1 VLDGEDVTLKIVQ
14 AGDPVLRARA
24 RELSPSEI
32 QSRAIQDLIDQ
43 MRETMREAP
52 GVGLAAPQIGES
64 LQLAVIEDR
73 DDYQENVA
81 DERLALLEREPVAF
95 HVIINPRIERRQ
107 TDPPARFFEGC
118 LSLSGVVGVVPRAL
132 DVHVDALDEHG
143 RPISIDAHGWYAR
156 ILQHEIDHLHG
167 TLCIDR
173 MYPRTL
179 MTQDAYAQFW
189 GNQPIEAIWQA
200 LDPERPLP

>member
-1 VLDGEDVTLKIVQ
+1 MLDGEDVTLKIVQ

-24 RELSPSEI
+24 RELSAQEI

-52 GVGLAAPQIGES
+52 ASVRRASNRRS

-73 DDYQENVA
+73 DDYQEA
-81 DERLALLEREPVAF
+81 WPTSGLRFSREPVAF
-95 HVIINPRIERRQ
+95 HASSTRASTPAKGSAGAHRGASAVGPRGRGAAS
-107 TDPPARFFEGC
+107 P
-118 LSLSGVVGVVPRAL
+118 
-132 DVHVDALDEHG
+132 DVHVDTRQHG
-143 RPISIDAHGWYAR
+143 RRQHRHLMAGTR

-167 TLCIDR
+167 TLCVDR

-179 MTQDAYAQFW
+179 MTQDAYAVL
-189 GNQPIEAIWQA
+189 GKPTDRRHLAGSTER
-200 LDPERPLP
+200 LPEGRWLTRCA